1 MRVWVIGACI
11 GWLLLGMHG
20 VSESR
25 AQEPNELRQP
35 PICSA
40 ATASTFQPPGVCVVS
55 RRSDAPDGN
64 VVKVNLRAGRA
75 GGNDPSLGLQVAG
88 YRVKTEAYNDRYLTP
103 VIQAMPGDAVA
114 AHLENALEARQH
126 DAVHAHGPS
135 NLTNLHYFHGGIV
148 TPRNWGPP
156 PTNDQPEGKD
166 GPNLG
171 NGDNIYVHL
180 REAGPDGRSNTF
192 DFYVPIPGRRRPLDG
207 RVLEKQGPIEH
218 PSGLNWYHSH
228 LHGYSS
234 DQVMGGMSGLLSIGA
249 DLANVRAACLKDSSG
264 QCTNDV
270 DADTDALRKAT
281 DVSYVLLR
289 DIRLTGLQK
298 RPDEVNGGAVDGVGP
313 GEPADWNP
321 KPVDF
326 PENASC
332 GAWDPARSALDMS
345 NIALRTG
352 FCQSDLTSAWL
363 FTLNGQRFP
372 TITVE
377 GDRNLLLRIG
387 NISANLGYWLELQ
400 KEEDVGKPKV
410 TGAQMTILSID
421 GVVPVSPVAPDAL
434 EKPVLASRPT
444 DVLVMPASRF
454 ELYIRNDQEHP
465 EEQVYVLKTRRMVV
479 SLDTGNGA
487 PDSWPEV
494 LLAKIKLKPTQRT
507 SPVEVGLNA
516 LQPGARA
523 AAAASKAVGVRPP
536 GCIRDLEDPRE
547 YRRVSFNPDPDH
559 PDRPFRVKTEIIRP
573 DPGMQPEGQ
582 NKPPPNE
589 PVAKTTVDASFE
601 TYAKDDGGVFWDEE
615 HPHVCIKL
623 DHKFSHA
630 QLWVLH
636 NNTDLL
642 HNFHIHQ
649 IKFRLATRKEIE
661 AHGISLNGVPAH
673 ACDPDCANGP
683 DYQLYSDRQ
692 DLPVDEPLEWHDV
705 IPVPM
710 SGNRVFLVMSFDAP
724 EQIGRFVY
732 HCHILK
738 HEDVGLM
745 APIEVW
751 SDIEAPPDQ

>member
-11 GWLLLGMHG
+11 GWLLPGTQL
-20 VSESR
+20 VSETR
-25 AQEPNELRQP
+25 AQEPNELWQP

-40 ATASTFQPPGVCVVS
+40 ATASTFRPPGVCEVW
-55 RRSDAPDGN
+55 RRSDAPEGN
-64 VVKVNLRAGRA
+64 VVKVNLRASHA

-88 YRVKTEAYNDRYLTP
+88 YRIKSEAYNDRYLTP

-114 AHLENALEARQH
+114 AHLENVLEARQH
-126 DAVHAHGPS
+126 AVHVHGPS

-180 REAGPDGRSNTF
+180 QGVGPDGKSKTF
-192 DFYVPIPGRRRPLDG
+192 DFYVPIPGRSRPLDG
-207 RVLEKQGPIEH
+207 RVLEKEGPIEH

-234 DQVMGGMSGLLSIGA
+234 DQVMGGMSGLLSVGD

-264 QCTNDV
+264 RCTNPV
-270 DADTDALRKAT
+270 DADTAALRQAT
-281 DVSYVLLR
+281 DVRYVLLR
-289 DIRLTGLQK
+289 DIRLTGLKK

-313 GEPADWNP
+313 GQPADWNP
-321 KPVDF
+321 NPVDF
-326 PENASC
+326 PADSSC
-332 GAWDPARSALDMS
+332 GAWDPAKSALDMS

-352 FCQSDLTSAWL
+352 FCQSELGSAWL

-387 NISANLGYWLELQ
+387 NVSANLGYWLELK

-410 TGAQMTILSID
+410 TGTQMRIVSID

-434 EKPVLASRPT
+434 EKPVLASAPT
-444 DVLVMPASRF
+444 DVLVMPASRV
-454 ELYIRNDQEHP
+454 ELYVRNDQAHP
-465 EEQVYVLKTRRMVV
+465 DEQVYVLKTKRMVV
-479 SLDTGNGA
+479 STDTGAGA

-494 LLAKIKLKPTQRT
+494 LLAKIRLKPTQRT
-507 SPVEVGLNA
+507 SPVAVGLNA
-516 LQPGARA
+516 LQPSARPRVA
-523 AAAASKAVGVRPP
+523 AAVPKAVGRPPP

-547 YRRVSFNPDPDH
+547 YRRVSFNPGS
-559 PDRPFRVKTEIIRP
+559 PFKVKTEIIRP
-573 DPGMQPEGQ
+573 GPELRPELQ
-582 NKPPPNE
+582 NKPHPDE
-589 PVAKTTVDASFE
+589 PVTSTTINESFE
-601 TYAKDDGGVFWDEE
+601 FYAKEDGGVFWDDD

-630 QLWVLH
+630 QLWVLR

-661 AHGISLNGVPAH
+661 AHGISLTDVPAH
-673 ACDPDCANGP
+673 ACEPDCDNGP

-705 IPVPM
+705 MPVPM
-710 SGNRVFLVMSFDAP
+710 GNPVFLVMSFDAP